1 VEIDF
6 LRAAVVSELAKR
18 KDVNPCTFPMFML
31 YNAGMPVGDPTNINN
46 RCVGGF
52 HSITPAGPITF
63 QTFSPFDFDVRACS

>member
-1 VEIDF
+1 MEIDF